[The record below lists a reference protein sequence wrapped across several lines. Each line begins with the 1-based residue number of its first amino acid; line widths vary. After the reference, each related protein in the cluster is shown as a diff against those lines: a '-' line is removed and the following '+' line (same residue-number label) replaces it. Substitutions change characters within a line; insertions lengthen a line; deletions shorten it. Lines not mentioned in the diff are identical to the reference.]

1 MEGERVDTKLMSAE
15 KREAFVYS
23 LDVIRVALQN
33 GWSIK
38 IFQRDPNLK
47 YLKSILL
54 DIEINPDSFFDFNQF
69 VEEKR
74 PKCAYEWARE
84 VQKEAICKY
93 DLNGRSQ
100 HLSSEALELLDKAY
114 YEDVEPWKVLSN
126 EQLVNLN
133 VGCKELTDYI
143 YSLE

>member
-1 MEGERVDTKLMSAE
+1 MEGEKVDTKLMSAG

-23 LDVIRVALQN
+23 LDVVKVALEY

-38 IFQRDPNLK
+38 IFQRDINLE

-69 VEEKR
+69 IEEKK

-84 VQKEAICKY
+84 VQRKVFDTYMII
-93 DLNGRSQ
+93 NSQ
-100 HLSSEALELLDKAY
+100 DDGLSEALEELDSAY
-114 YEDVEPWKVLSN
+114 KEDVDPWNRLTK
-126 EQLVNLN
+126 EQLVDVNER
-133 VGCKELTDYI
+133 CKWLRDYV